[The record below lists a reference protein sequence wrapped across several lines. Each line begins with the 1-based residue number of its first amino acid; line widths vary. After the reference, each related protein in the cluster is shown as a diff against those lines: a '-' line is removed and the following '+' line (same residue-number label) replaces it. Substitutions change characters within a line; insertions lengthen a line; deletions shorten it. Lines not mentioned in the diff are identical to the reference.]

1 MVNLSYGLW
10 KVPLDDTL
18 CHFTPVCKNDF
29 YCYSELSSHIVS
41 GREMESKELSQE
53 FSNVRVI
60 LTEGFFVLL
69 LRFWRKWLN
78 RYKTFK
84 ESRVFCMIWPPNRQE
99 QQNGNNLIALKRQ
112 QPYEV

>member
-41 GREMESKELSQE
+41 GREMES
-53 FSNVRVI
+53 
-60 LTEGFFVLL
+60 
-69 LRFWRKWLN
+69 
-78 RYKTFK
+78 
-84 ESRVFCMIWPPNRQE
+84 
-99 QQNGNNLIALKRQ
+99 
-112 QPYEV
+112 